1 MAARPFRCAHTTV
14 DEARTVWVD
23 VGDQQPPRRVVRTA
37 HELPKRRRR
46 AIEEAM
52 AAHEPEDHPEWDRS
66 AEWDDIRFMRK
77 RIQMG
82 TMRTVHMPL
91 LPVSMGDTWPIPV
104 TVLHGARPGPTINIL
119 GAIHGDELTGP
130 SACTHLLSTRFT
142 EPGAP
147 LDPKRLAGTVR
158 IVPVVNLPGFREKSR
173 YLPDGRDL
181 NRAFPGSP
189 LSNTTRRVAHQ
200 LWTNLLEDTDAIID
214 FHTAAKGRS
223 NMPQLRV
230 DLAHPASYLLAK
242 AFGAEIV
249 LDSKPPSGSLRRI
262 ANDEGIPCITF
273 EGGAADT
280 LDNRSV
286 MVAVNGA
293 LNALR
298 SLKMVPGRPTRPAF
312 RLLASGSRWLRAS
325 EGGLLDVFVREGAV
339 MKEGDVVA
347 TIADPAAP
355 GLSVDIVAPEDGLMI
370 SIATNPFVT
379 AGMPVGHF
387 LPLAKHVDLV
397 LRHVDEDGSLRLN
410 AAQGDPLWREEQ
422 DVEEVTVEHSSSEDA
437 EWVDAIFDL
446 EQEEKDEADGVGR
459 AKREDQAA

>member
-1 MAARPFRCAHTTV
+1 
-14 DEARTVWVD
+14 
-23 VGDQQPPRRVVRTA
+23 
-37 HELPKRRRR
+37 
-46 AIEEAM
+46 
-52 AAHEPEDHPEWDRS
+52 
-66 AEWDDIRFMRK
+66 
-77 RIQMG
+77 
-82 TMRTVHMPL
+82 
-91 LPVSMGDTWPIPV
+91 
-104 TVLHGARPGPTINIL
+104 
-119 GAIHGDELTGP
+119 
-130 SACTHLLSTRFT
+130 
-142 EPGAP
+142 
-147 LDPKRLAGTVR
+147 
-158 IVPVVNLPGFREKSR
+158 
-173 YLPDGRDL
+173 
-181 NRAFPGSP
+181 
-189 LSNTTRRVAHQ
+189 
-200 LWTNLLEDTDAIID
+200 
-214 FHTAAKGRS
+214 
-223 NMPQLRV
+223 V

-410 AAQGDPLWREEQ
+410 AAQGDPMWREEQ